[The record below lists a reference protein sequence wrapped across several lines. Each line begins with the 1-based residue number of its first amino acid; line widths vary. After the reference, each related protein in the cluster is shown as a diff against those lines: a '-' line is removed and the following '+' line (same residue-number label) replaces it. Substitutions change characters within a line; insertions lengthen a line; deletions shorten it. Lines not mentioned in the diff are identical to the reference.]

1 MQKICVYG
9 VGAIGG
15 LLASRLAMAGHPVTG
30 IARGAQLDAVRH
42 NGLTLK
48 SDGVSHQVA
57 IECVERPAD
66 AGPQDIVFL
75 TLKSHALPAIAAD
88 IGSLLGPDTI
98 VVTAMNGLPW
108 WYFFGTGQTD
118 AEPLE
123 SVDPG
128 GALWRSIG
136 PERAIGAVVFP
147 AARVV
152 EPGVIEHVFGS
163 RFALGEPDGQLQ
175 KPESERIS
183 ALSALLEAAG
193 FSAPVLD
200 DIRTELWT
208 KLVANAAYNP
218 VSILTGGTL
227 GDLLNDPGTCAVL
240 ERLMKECTAVAN
252 ALGIEPTMPPEE
264 LLERTRALGAHKT
277 SMLQDLEAGRSV
289 ELEPIVG
296 SVHELAERAGVDTPA
311 LDFVVALARQR
322 ARLAGCY

>member
-30 IARGAQLDAVRH
+30 IARGPQLDAIRH
-42 NGLTLK
+42 NGLTLLA
-48 SDGVSHQVA
+48 DGESHQVA

-75 TLKSHALPAIAAD
+75 TLKSHVLPAIAAD
-88 IGSLLGPDTI
+88 IGPLLGPETI

-118 AEPLE
+118 NTPLE

-128 GALWRSIG
+128 GALWRNIG

-152 EPGVIEHVFGS
+152 EPGVIEHVFGT
-163 RFALGEPDGQLQ
+163 RFALGEPDSRS
-175 KPESERIS
+175 SERIH
-183 ALSALLEAAG
+183 ALSAVLEEAG
-193 FSAPVLD
+193 FSAPVLA

-218 VSILTGGTL
+218 VSILTGSTL
-227 GDLLNDPGTCAVL
+227 GALLDDPGTTAVL
-240 ERLMKECTAVAN
+240 ERLMNECTAVAN
-252 ALGIEPTMPPEE
+252 ALGIEPTMPPAE

-289 ELEPIVG
+289 ELDPIVG